1 MNQIA
6 TIHLCN
12 QYVPKIIHMQSKYS
26 ERTPCIELSIHCR
39 VVPMKTVFISKKAA
53 TVRR

>member
-12 QYVPKIIHMQSKYS
+12 RYVPTQMQKIIPMQSKYS
-26 ERTPCIELSIHCR
+26 E
-39 VVPMKTVFISKKAA
+39 KTTLHRIKYSL
-53 TVRR
+53 